1 MTDHQVLDSDYSF
14 DEDGIY
20 PSIDY
25 NDEDPHRSYMEK
37 IETMPMTAG
46 PGVFGLH
53 ENANIACALAETFV
67 IFDTIVLMEVGKLF
81 LEKQNEHGQPHTQ
94 IAYTQ
99 CVHIDIF
106 LGLGCSERMLV

>member
-1 MTDHQVLDSDYSF
+1 MIMRTLRLQVLDTDYSF

-20 PSIDY
+20 PSINY
-25 NDEDPHRSYMEK
+25 NPEDPHRSYMEN

-67 IFDTIVLMEVGKLF
+67 IFDTVLLMEVSVLPCRRC
-81 LEKQNEHGQPHTQ
+81 HG
-94 IAYTQ
+94 YTWYMLQ
-99 CVHIDIF
+99 ALCVS
-106 LGLGCSERMLV
+106 CSWFS